1 MVDQMVHRDQSRVYL
16 ERSKEA
22 FSREDFLQASEKG
35 WGASSQIIKAL
46 AERRGWEHW
55 SHWRLSSAVSQL
67 VEETGDDEFRILYA
81 VANQLHN
88 NFYEGQLSATIVEK
102 SLQDV
107 ERFIGKVEALL
118 DLG

>member
-1 MVDQMVHRDQSRVYL
+1 
-16 ERSKEA
+16 
-22 FSREDFLQASEKG
+22 
-35 WGASSQIIKAL
+35 
-46 AERRGWEHW
+46 
-55 SHWRLSSAVSQL
+55 L